1 MFMSP
6 VSWSLCLALGAALST
21 STPTCDAATLLA
33 ERSTATLD
41 TDTASRETSVIETTG
56 GPITGVHLTSSAWV
70 DQAFYG
76 VPYAAP
82 PTGRRGRWQPPRE
95 LEPWASVLPCNATRP
110 SCFGRDVPGV
120 NTSFMSEDCLYLDIY
135 TPSKAAMDASAASSS
150 AASAPASASA
160 SRTPSQ
166 PPPPP
171 SSPPPPLLPVM
182 VYLHG
187 GSLVEGSST
196 AIQSGF
202 GGVANTT
209 RAGVI
214 SISIN
219 YRVSVLGFLAL
230 DALAEA
236 DARSSG
242 GAAGRR
248 VAGNYGLLDCI
259 AALRWVQANARA
271 FGGDPAR
278 VTVYGQSSGGSL
290 VLALAVSPLAGGLFA
305 SGISMS
311 GSPRLSATLKEA
323 STVWHPEVVNAT
335 RCGPF
340 PGGKVGGAMEEEEH
354 VEAHMEARSSGAPM
368 GAEKGAEK
376 GVGRDGLLDC
386 LHNLTG
392 AELQA
397 ALPKDW
403 HSAAFDM

>member
-1 MFMSP
+1 M
-6 VSWSLCLALGAALST
+6 CLALGAALST

-33 ERSTATLD
+33 ETG
-41 TDTASRETSVIETTG
+41 VIETTG
-56 GPITGVHLTSSAWV
+56 GPITGVHLGSSAWV
-70 DQAFYG
+70 DEAFFG

-120 NTSFMSEDCLYLDIY
+120 NISFMSEDCLYLDIY
-135 TPSKAAMDASAASSS
+135 TPSKAAMDASKAASAS
-150 AASAPASASA
+150 AASASAASAST
-160 SRTPSQ
+160 RTPSQ
-166 PPPPP
+166 PPL
-171 SSPPPPLLPVM
+171 SSPPPLLPVM

-259 AALRWVQANARA
+259 AALRWVRANARA
-271 FGGDPAR
+271 FGGDSAR

-335 RCGPF
+335 RCGPL
-340 PGGKVGGAMEEEEH
+340 PGGKVGGAMSE
-354 VEAHMEARSSGAPM
+354 EAHMETHTEAWSSGAPM
-368 GAEKGAEK
+368 GAETGGES
-376 GVGRDGLLDC
+376 GVGREGLLDC